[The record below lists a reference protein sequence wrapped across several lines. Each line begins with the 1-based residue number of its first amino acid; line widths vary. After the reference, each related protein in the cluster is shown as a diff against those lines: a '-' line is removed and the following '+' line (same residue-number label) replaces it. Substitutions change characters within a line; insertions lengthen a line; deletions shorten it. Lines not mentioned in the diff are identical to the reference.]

1 METIVGID
9 FGTTNVRISTW
20 NQDVGGAPQPVRIGR
35 LSSNTMPVVIALQR
49 QPGGSVSM
57 IVGEDAEDADGMEDG
72 LETVVIYNIKRWAL
86 SNDSYVH
93 WRLEIS
99 KTEWP
104 TWWNP
109 ELNCVEVWGHQFPVK
124 DLIAAIL
131 SEAISRA
138 DLPSE
143 FDWRAGCP
151 VHAGYEYRRM
161 LSETLKE
168 LAGKGQVDWVVDEPI
183 LFLAAALNSDPDSI
197 LKRSGSYLVYDLGGG
212 SFDCAL
218 VEMDSQE
225 HNRAIV
231 VSGADGHPLLGG
243 SNVDQALAR
252 ILNYDGPMNS
262 LRIAKEQVT
271 PDNPVA
277 RINNNLS
284 LQWSDVEA
292 VLWENKFL
300 RLSLMALR
308 DAYVSSEAFSALGES
323 DDDQPGS
330 MILSS
335 PSKETGE
342 VRFAWQL
349 TYDEM
354 GQNMDGV
361 ILYGGPTLS
370 PYFPQ
375 NLRRWFPLDE
385 NDQTKVLYASDLIK
399 IVDDPAITG
408 VSIGACYYPSR
419 QNFHEVPSRLP
430 YRVAL
435 KRLTD
440 NAEDKPEDKVEYQ
453 PHQHFV
459 DTFQP
464 AENFT
469 SQWLQQE
476 RDNPQGYELIISD
489 SSDVVLERHFVDGYL
504 EDGNRLPATSLRL
517 VIDRLGPVCVEK
529 KSEGIGLSWTKK
541 IEVVN
546 NPPWQ
551 NEEQRA
557 ALRRRQERKR
567 QNEEERR
574 RQAQPNLD
582 RPAHLDVN

>member
-20 NQDVGGAPQPVRIGR
+20 NQGEEGAPQSIRIGKPDD
-35 LSSNTMPVVIALQR
+35 NVMPVVVALQR
-49 QPGGSVSM
+49 QSGGSVSM
-57 IVGEDAEDADGMEDG
+57 IVGEDADGMEDG
-72 LETVVIYNIKRWAL
+72 PDTVVIYNIKRWAL
-86 SNDSYVH
+86 SSDSYVQ

-131 SEAISRA
+131 REAVSRA

-143 FDWRAGCP
+143 FEWRAGCP

-183 LFLAAALNSDPDSI
+183 LFLAAALNNDPDSI
-197 LKRSGSYLVYDLGGG
+197 LKRPGSYLIYDLGGG

-218 VEMDSQE
+218 VAMGSQE

-243 SNVDQALAR
+243 SNIDQALAR
-252 ILNYDGPMNS
+252 RLNYDGPMNL
-262 LRIAKEQVT
+262 LRLAKEQVT
-271 PDNPVA
+271 PDSPVV
-277 RINNNLS
+277 RINDNLG
-284 LQWSDVEA
+284 LKWSDVEA
-292 VLWENKFL
+292 VLQENKFL

-308 DAYVSSEAFSALGES
+308 DSYVSSEAFSALGES
-323 DDDQPGS
+323 DDEQPGS
-330 MILSS
+330 MILSR
-335 PSKETGE
+335 PSENTGE

-354 GQNMDGV
+354 GQNLDGL

-370 PYFPQ
+370 PYFPP
-375 NLRRWFPLDE
+375 NLSKWFPPDE
-385 NDQTKVLYASDLIK
+385 NNRQKVWSARDLIK
-399 IVDDPAITG
+399 IVADPEITG
-408 VSIGACYYPSR
+408 VSLGACYYPSR

-430 YRVAL
+430 YRIVL

-469 SQWLQQE
+469 SRWLQQE
-476 RDNPQGYELIISD
+476 RGNPQGYELIISD
-489 SSDVVLERHFVDGYL
+489 SSDVALERYFVDGYL

-557 ALRRRQERKR
+557 ALRQRQERKR
-567 QNEEERR
+567 QNEKERQQQSQQQLR
-574 RQAQPNLD
+574 NQERHPE
-582 RPAHLDVN
+582 P